1 MLQQYTLDA
10 VAATSGMI
18 VIVAISAGVLM
29 HYLHAQYCSKHRDNA
44 EKKHKICANIL
55 KFLALAS
62 FSVTG
67 FFFGELINVGTSFY
81 IARSHGMTPNPD
93 TGEYDISYG
102 EIMSLNRKSVK
113 ETSIDIND
121 LKNKAIIYVR
131 YDCPDCVI
139 LHEQLAEI
147 GDMVFL
153 SSRTDK
159 GKAARELYNI
169 ELTEIPQGVYI
180 DSEGH
185 ATIIKITQG
194 SGDTL
199 ALDLQQIAILREMA
213 NRRE

>member
-1 MLQQYTLDA
+1 MLQQYTLEA
-10 VAATSGMI
+10 AAATSGMI
-18 VIVAISAGVLM
+18 IIVALSASFLLRSF
-29 HYLHAQYCSKHRDNA
+29 HTQYCCKHQDST
-44 EKKHKICANIL
+44 EKKHKFCANIL
-55 KFLALAS
+55 KFLTLLA

-67 FFFGELINVGTSFY
+67 FFIGEIINVGTSFC
-81 IARSHGMTPNPD
+81 IARSHGMTPDPD
-93 TGEYDISYG
+93 TGEYDLSYG
-102 EIMSLNRKSVK
+102 EIMSLNRNSVK
-113 ETSIDIND
+113 ESNVDINN

-139 LHEQLAEI
+139 LHKQLAEI
-147 GDMVFL
+147 DDMVFL

-159 GKAARELYNI
+159 GKAVRELYNI

-199 ALDLQQIAILREMA
+199 TLDLQQIATLREMA
-213 NRRE
+213 NRQN